1 MSKSVYGPFASA
13 DDRERVCVLGSIITC
28 GVERDLGAFLNT
40 GLA

>member
-13 DDRERVCVLGSIITC
+13 DDRERVCAPVGIITC
-28 GVERDLGAFLNT
+28 GVERDLGAFINT